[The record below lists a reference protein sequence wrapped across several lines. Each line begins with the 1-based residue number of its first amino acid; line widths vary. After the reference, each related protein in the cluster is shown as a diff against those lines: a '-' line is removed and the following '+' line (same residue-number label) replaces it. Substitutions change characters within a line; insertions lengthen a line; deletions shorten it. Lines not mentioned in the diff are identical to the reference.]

1 MRDEGAK
8 LHRRIQ
14 KAHHSKAMRAGRAE
28 RSGVG
33 PRDWGEQLNAQPLEK
48 HQILD
53 AATAQ
58 TQERTMSDSQSP
70 TVTPIRP
77 RDRSA
82 NEKSLVTFER
92 NHATDPFFFK
102 VCLNS

>member
-1 MRDEGAK
+1 MRALNYTEGFK
-8 LHRRIQ
+8 RRIIQ
-14 KAHHSKAMRAGRAE
+14 RLCEPGAPSAVELARE
-28 RSGVG
+28 IGVSNSTLS
-33 PRDWGEQLNAQPLEK
+33 RWK